1 MFFEEVIGSNRMVM
15 EKFTDWAAA
24 PICISS
30 SIKSISFFKLTNV
43 KNIGCRLPAGIPTA
57 CQNFVIL
64 PFQLFINQN

>member
-1 MFFEEVIGSNRMVM
+1 MFFEAVIGSIRMVT

-30 SIKSISFFKLTNV
+30 SMKSISFFKLTNV
-43 KNIGCRLPAGIPTA
+43 KNIGGSSPAGIPAA